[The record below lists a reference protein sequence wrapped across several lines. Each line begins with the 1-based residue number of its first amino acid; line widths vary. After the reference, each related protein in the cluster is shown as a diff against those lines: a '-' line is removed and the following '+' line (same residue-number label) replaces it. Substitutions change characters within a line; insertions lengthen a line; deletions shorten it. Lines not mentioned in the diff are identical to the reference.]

1 MSGPESPQWHT
12 ASIKRLKSFLSL
24 PADASAQQVA
34 DTLMAKYRAEAY
46 NGTPYLLDLLAIRYA
61 ASGNY
66 YKRYNPLPIAKT
78 LDYNICAVLEENA
91 LSLPGIAVSQSSIRE
106 YPEKA
111 HQWLP
116 AHSPPK
122 CRTCCCRRKYL
133 PQCRRTNRRH
143 RQH

>member
-1 MSGPESPQWHT
+1 
-12 ASIKRLKSFLSL
+12 
-24 PADASAQQVA
+24 
-34 DTLMAKYRAEAY
+34 MAKYRAEAY

-106 YPEKA
+106 YPEGNLLSRFWA
-111 HQWLP
+111 IP
-116 AHSPPK
+116 AGSPPPW
-122 CRTCCCRRKYL
+122 RRK
-133 PQCRRTNRRH
+133 
-143 RQH
+143 